1 MHQLHFL
8 IDILI
13 LLAAAVVFVY
23 LSRRLRT
30 SPVLGY
36 LAAGIL
42 IGPQA
47 LGLIET
53 VEDKKPLAELGV
65 VFLLFSIGLELS
77 FRRLASMRREVFGLG
92 TAQVVATGTVLT
104 AGQWALG
111 VNLTAAVVIGF
122 GVALSSTA
130 MVLQVLSERGELS
143 SRMGRTA
150 FSILLLQDIA
160 IVPLLALLPLLGRA
174 KGGATDWAAVGISVA
189 TAAGALAAIVV
200 AGRYLL
206 QPLFKAVAGLR
217 TQEVFIAI
225 ILLAVLG
232 TAWATEQVGLSM
244 TLGAFLAGLM
254 LAETE
259 FRHQI
264 EVDIRP
270 FQGLLMGL
278 FFITIGMS
286 LDLRFAAQH
295 IVALI
300 ALTALLLVIKAA
312 IVYALIRWLMGLSTP
327 LSLRVGLI
335 LAQGGEFALV
345 LVAVGVR
352 DDLVPDAVSQLM
364 LAVVILSMATTPF
377 LAMLGR
383 WLSARLERSV
393 AIGLAALEQENLDLV
408 DHVIIAG
415 FGRTGQT
422 IARIAE
428 SHRIPYV
435 VLDLNPTRVE
445 EGRAKGLPIFYGD
458 ASRPELMWGVGI
470 DRARAFVSSIDAE
483 PAKVTQLV
491 GLLHRR
497 LPELKI
503 LVRARDETHAAAL
516 QRAGATAA
524 VPDVLVSSLH
534 LARSMVTAFGLP
546 PTEMTKLIEDFQKEA
561 PPQAAE

>member
-1 MHQLHFL
+1 MQQLHFL
-8 IDILI
+8 LDILV

-36 LAAGIL
+36 LAAGLL

-47 LGLIET
+47 LGLIQT

-77 FRRLASMRREVFGLG
+77 FRRLASMRKEVFGLG
-92 TAQVVATGTVLT
+92 SAQVIVTGTLLT

-111 VNLTAAVVIGF
+111 VNLTAAAVIGF
-122 GVALSSTA
+122 GVSLSSTA

-160 IVPLLALLPLLGRA
+160 IVPLLALLPLLGGA
-174 KGGATDWAAVGISVA
+174 KGGATDWEAVGISVA
-189 TAAGALAAIVV
+189 TAVGALAAILLV
-200 AGRYLL
+200 GRYLL
-206 QPLFKAVAGLR
+206 QPLFKMVAGLR

-225 ILLAVLG
+225 ILLSVLG

-286 LDLRFAAQH
+286 LDLGFVVRH
-295 IVALI
+295 IDVVV
-300 ALTALLLVIKAA
+300 ALTAVLLVLKAA
-312 IVYALIRWLMGLSTP
+312 IIFALTRWLMGLSTA
-327 LSLRVGLI
+327 LSLRVGLV

-345 LVAVGVR
+345 LVAVAVR

-364 LAVVILSMATTPF
+364 LAIVTLSMATTPF
-377 LAMLGR
+377 LAILGR
-383 WLSARLERSV
+383 WLGTRLERAV
-393 AIGLAALEQENLDLV
+393 AIGLAALEQENIDLV
-408 DHVIIAG
+408 NHVIIAG
-415 FGRTGQT
+415 FGRSGQT

-435 VLDLNPTRVE
+435 VLDLNPARVE

-458 ASRPELMWGVGI
+458 ASRPELLWGVGI
-470 DRARAFVSSIDAE
+470 DRARAFVSSIDGE
-483 PAKVTQLV
+483 PSKVTQLV

-497 LPELKI
+497 LPELEI
-503 LVRARDETHAAAL
+503 LVRARDATHAAAL

-534 LARSMVTAFGLP
+534 LARSMVSAFGLP
-546 PTEMTKLIEDFQKEA
+546 PTEMADLIEEIQKEA

>member
-1 MHQLHFL
+1 MDEFHFL
-8 IDILI
+8 LDILI

-42 IGPQA
+42 IGPHV
-47 LGLIET
+47 LGLIQT

-77 FRRLASMRREVFGLG
+77 FRRLASMRVEVFGLG
-92 TAQVVATGTVLT
+92 TAQLIVTGAVLS
-104 AGQWALG
+104 GIQWALG

-122 GVALSSTA
+122 GLALSSTA

-150 FSILLLQDIA
+150 FSILLLQDMA
-160 IVPLLALLPLLGRA
+160 IVPLLALLPLLGGA
-174 KGGATDWAAVGISVA
+174 KGGATDWEAVGISVA
-189 TAAGALAAIVV
+189 TAVGALAAILVI
-200 AGRYLL
+200 GRFLL
-206 QPLFKAVAGLR
+206 QPLFKMVAGLR

-278 FFITIGMS
+278 FFITIGMTLQLS
-286 LDLRFAAQH
+286 FVAEH
-295 IVALI
+295 ILLVVT
-300 ALTALLLVIKAA
+300 LTAALLLLKAVI
-312 IVYALIRWLMGLSTP
+312 IYALTRWLMGLAAP
-327 LSLRVGLI
+327 LSLRVAMI

-345 LVAVGVR
+345 LVAVAVR
-352 DDLVPDAVSQLM
+352 DDLVPDAVSQMM
-364 LAVVILSMATTPF
+364 LAVVVLSMATTPF
-377 LAMLGR
+377 LAALGR
-383 WLSARLERSV
+383 RLAARLERAV

-415 FGRTGQT
+415 FGRAGQT

-435 VLDLNPTRVE
+435 VLDLNPLRVE
-445 EGRAKGLPIFYGD
+445 EGRSKGLPIFYGD
-458 ASRPELMWGVGI
+458 AARPELLWGVGI
-470 DRARAFVSSIDAE
+470 DRARAFVSSIDE
-483 PAKVTQLV
+483 DPEKVTELV
-491 GLLHRR
+491 ELLHRR
-497 LPELKI
+497 LPDLRI
-503 LVRARDETHAAAL
+503 LARAHDAGHAAVL
-516 QRAGATAA
+516 ERAGASSA

-534 LARSMVTAFGLP
+534 LARAMVTAFDIP
-546 PTEMTKLIEDFQKEA
+546 PAEIADLLAEFQKEA
-561 PPQAAE
+561 VRQAAE